1 MGSEVTNIRDLDT
14 SDRVK
19 VTNIRGL
26 DTSWAVHRVKVT
38 NITDL
43 DTSGH
48 CIKSRL
54 LTSEVLHLLD
64 SGFPRNQ

>member
-26 DTSWAVHRVKVT
+26 DTSWAV
-38 NITDL
+38 
-43 DTSGH
+43 
-48 CIKSRL
+48 RL
-54 LTSEVLHLLD
+54 PISEI
-64 SGFPRNQ
+64 